1 MFLIHHIIYYDL
13 ICLYIGQFFDLSI
26 VYIEK
31 DLTGKI
37 NEIEVIGTAC
47 TIIGMQHNVIK
58 LYYVN
63 MVLKI
68 F

>member
-1 MFLIHHIIYYDL
+1 M
-13 ICLYIGQFFDLSI
+13 SI
-26 VYIEK
+26 VFIEK

-37 NEIEVIGTAC
+37 NKIEVIGTAY

-63 MVLKI
+63 MALKI
-68 F
+68 L